1 MVHHAW
7 RKNKVHYQ
15 NKKLISGKCNRMH
28 GAFSAYD
35 KSVVFALVGAT
46 FASAFILSHVTP
58 KAKAEE
64 ASVSTATVTVRE
76 SCSMTGTT
84 NPPHTADL
92 VNGTYSGTDYPSG
105 IGQTTLKAFCND
117 NSGFAIY
124 AIGYTNNE
132 YGNTTL
138 HWSGASDTSDTT
150 NAINTGLYTAGST
163 TNSTW
168 SMKLTSVS
176 GTYAPTISDGTNN
189 TENFTTWHVVPQEYT
204 KVAYRTAGTDT
215 DNSGTGIGSSL
226 TTTYDAYI
234 SNTQPAGTYIGQ
246 VKYTL
251 VHPNKVDNSNKPV
264 APLKDS
270 DCLAGYVCYAPNAS
284 DIEGSMSSLGAI
296 TSSPK
301 AGRISVG
308 TSATTI
314 NLIAPNYKR
323 AGFGFAGW
331 STDFEA
337 NNSSTIYGP
346 NETITITAGSLS
358 TNGMILYPVWIAS
371 TGNLQGW
378 NGCSSLTTAPT
389 NGTRATLS
397 SMTALTDTR
406 DDNVYTVA
414 RLADGKC
421 WMTENLRLNN
431 EATITTANTQSNNG
445 SFGGVFTS
453 LPQSVD
459 ATWSSNTSN
468 NLYTG
473 LTVYT
478 LPQLNTNNT
487 NIGGKNA
494 SGTDLSISHNTSN
507 DHVQWYS
514 YGNYYSWA
522 AAIADTTAHN
532 TNNEIVTSTSI
543 CPTGW
548 RLPIGGQSTV
558 NTTGDLYILT
568 KTLMDGTEPNN
579 TNNGYSYYQ
588 GTVDGVDL
596 GATASSSLRNY
607 PNNFI
612 YSGYWY
618 GSSATNRGSYGYY
631 WSSSAYYSSSAY
643 RLIFSSSNVYPGTS
657 GSSKRY
663 GFSVRCVAGGS
674 GS

>member
-1 MVHHAW
+1 MESHASYCDTFI
-7 RKNKVHYQ
+7 KVS
-15 NKKLISGKCNRMH
+15 LLS
-28 GAFSAYD
+28 
-35 KSVVFALVGAT
+35 LVGLT
-46 FASAFILSHVTP
+46 VISALALSISIPSAH
-58 KAKAEE
+58 AED
-64 ASVSTATVTVRE
+64 SFTTTTTINVLE
-76 SCSMTGTT
+76 SCSMTANVNTA
-84 NPPHTADL
+84 HTGSII
-92 VNGTYSGTDYPSG
+92 NGTYSGTDYPSG

-176 GTYAPTISDGTNN
+176 GTYAPTISNGTNN

-264 APLKDS
+264 APLKPT
-270 DCLAGYVCYAPNAS
+270 DCPANAVCYAPNAS
-284 DIEGSMSSLGAI
+284 DIEGTMIS
-296 TSSPK
+296 TS
-301 AGRISVG
+301 
-308 TSATTI
+308 TI
-314 NLIAPNYKR
+314 NPTLTAISSKYPTAAKQTYAYNASGTGSTINTSTTSITLIAPNYKR
-323 AGFGFAGW
+323 TGFGFAGW
-331 STDFEA
+331 STDFETD
-337 NNSSTIYGP
+337 NSSTIYGP

-378 NGCSSLTTAPT
+378 NGCSSLADIPT
-389 NGTRATLS
+389 SGRATLA
-397 SMTALTDTR
+397 SMTALKDTR
-406 DDNVYTVA
+406 DNNVYTVA
-414 RLADGKC
+414 KLADGKC
-421 WMTENLRLNN
+421 WMTENLRLDNTVST
-431 EATITTANTQSNNG
+431 ATMASG
-445 SFGGVFTS
+445 SEGIGGVFTS

-459 ATWSSNTSN
+459 AGWGSNTSN
-468 NLYTG
+468 NLYTN
-473 LTVYT
+473 LTAYT

-487 NIGGKNA
+487 NLGGKNA
-494 SGTDLSISHNTSN
+494 SGTDLSISHNTDN

-514 YGNYYSWA
+514 YGNYYSWP
-522 AAIADTTAHN
+522 AAIADTTAYN
-532 TNNEIVTSTSI
+532 STNGHTTVETSI

-548 RLPIGGQSTV
+548 HLPYG
-558 NTTGDLYILT
+558 
-568 KTLMDGTEPNN
+568 
-579 TNNGYSYYQ
+579 NNGNSSPNLGNTAGGFYYL
-588 GTVDGVDL
+588 GVQI
-596 GATASSSLRNY
+596 GATESSAASSVKWRTF

-612 YSGYWY
+612 YSGYWD
-618 GSSATNRGSYGYY
+618 GSSAYVRGYYGYC
-631 WSSSAYYSSSAY
+631 WSSSANSSSSAY
-643 RLIFSSSNVYPGTS
+643 RLYVGSSGVGPGTNVVD
-657 GSSKRY
+657 KYY
-663 GFSVRCVAGGS
+663 GFTVRCVAGGS

>member
-1 MVHHAW
+1 MQHSTN
-7 RKNKVHYQ
+7 KNRLEKARINTVLC
-15 NKKLISGKCNRMH
+15 LI
-28 GAFSAYD
+28 GAAFFIFTVKTSANA
-35 KSVVFALVGAT
+35 FAEMA
-46 FASAFILSHVTP
+46 
-58 KAKAEE
+58 
-64 ASVSTATVTVRE
+64 VSTASINVVE
-76 SCSMTGTT
+76 SCSMTGVVNASHVAT
-84 NPPHTADL
+84 L
-92 VNGTYSGTDYPSG
+92 INGTYSGTDYPSG

-189 TENFTTWHVVPQEYT
+189 TENFTTWHVIPQEYT

-251 VHPNKVDNSNKPV
+251 VHPNKVDNSDKPMI
-264 APLKDS
+264 PMTPT
-270 DCLAGYVCYAPNAS
+270 DCPANAVCYAPNAS
-284 DIEGSMSSLGAI
+284 DIEGTMISASTYEPTLTAISSKYPTAAKQTYAVDASGTGSTIDTSTTSI
-296 TSSPK
+296 T
-301 AGRISVG
+301 
-308 TSATTI
+308 
-314 NLIAPNYKR
+314 LIAPNYKR

-346 NETITITAGSLS
+346 NETITIEAGSLS

-371 TGNLQGW
+371 ASNLQGW
-378 NGCSSLTTAPT
+378 NGCSSLGDIPT
-389 NGTRATLS
+389 SGRATLA
-397 SMTALTDTR
+397 SMTALKDTR

-414 RLADGKC
+414 KLADGKC
-421 WMTENLRLNN
+421 WMAENLRLNN

-459 ATWSSNTSN
+459 LNWDSNTSN
-468 NLYTG
+468 NLYTN
-473 LTVYT
+473 LTAQT

-494 SGTDLSISHNTSN
+494 SGTDLSISHNTNTNS
-507 DHVQWYS
+507 VQWYS

-522 AAIADTTAHN
+522 SAMAN
-532 TNNEIVTSTSI
+532 TNSLTSYTASEGANTSI

-548 RLPIGGQSTV
+548 HLPYGNSSNTGNTAGGFYYL
-558 NTTGDLYILT
+558 GDR
-568 KTLMDGTEPNN
+568 
-579 TNNGYSYYQ
+579 
-588 GTVDGVDL
+588 L
-596 GATASSSLRNY
+596 GATASNAASSVKWRAF

-612 YSGYWY
+612 YSGFWY
-618 GSSATNRGSYGYY
+618 GSSAYSRDYIGLY
-631 WSSSAYYSSSAY
+631 WSSSAFNSGSAY
-643 RLIFSSSNVYPGTS
+643 SLYVYNSSVNPGRNTGNNS
-657 GSSKRY
+657 Y
-663 GFSVRCVAGGS
+663 GFAVRCVLGN
-674 GS
+674 

>member
-1 MVHHAW
+1 MESHASYCDTFI
-7 RKNKVHYQ
+7 KVS
-15 NKKLISGKCNRMH
+15 LLS
-28 GAFSAYD
+28 
-35 KSVVFALVGAT
+35 LVGLT
-46 FASAFILSHVTP
+46 VVSALALSSSIPSAH
-58 KAKAEE
+58 AED
-64 ASVSTATVTVRE
+64 SFTTTTTINVLE
-76 SCSMTGTT
+76 SCSMTANVNTA
-84 NPPHTADL
+84 HTGSII
-92 VNGTYSGTDYPSG
+92 NGTYSGTDYPSG

-270 DCLAGYVCYAPNAS
+270 DCPAGYVCYAPNAS

-308 TSATTI
+308 TSAATI

-337 NNSSTIYGP
+337 DNNSTIYGP
-346 NETITITAGSLS
+346 NETITIEAGSLS

-378 NGCSSLTTAPT
+378 NGCSSLADIPT
-389 NGTRATLS
+389 SGRATLA
-397 SMTALTDTR
+397 SMTALKDTR
-406 DDNVYTVA
+406 DNNVYTVA
-414 RLADGKC
+414 KLADGKC

-459 ATWSSNTSN
+459 LNWSSNTSN

-473 LTVYT
+473 LTAYT

-532 TNNEIVTSTSI
+532 INNEIVTSTSI

-558 NTTGDLYILT
+558 NTTGDFYILT

-579 TNNGYSYYQ
+579 PNGGYSYYQ

-618 GSSATNRGSYGYY
+618 GSSALNRGNYGYY
-631 WSSSAYYSSSAY
+631 WSSSSAY
-643 RLIFSSSNVYPGTS
+643 NGNVAYSYSFGGSAVFSGTGSDDKYS
-657 GSSKRY
+657 GY
-663 GFSVRCVAGGS
+663 SVRCVAGGS

>member
-1 MVHHAW
+1 MESHASISLQPV
-7 RKNKVHYQ
+7 KILTTS
-15 NKKLISGKCNRMH
+15 LIGLTTL
-28 GAFSAYD
+28 SAL
-35 KSVVFALVGAT
+35 A
-46 FASAFILSHVTP
+46 
-58 KAKAEE
+58 
-64 ASVSTATVTVRE
+64 VSTNIPSVNADEFVTTTSINVLE
-76 SCSMTGTT
+76 SCSITGNTT
-84 NPPHTADL
+84 ISHTADL

-264 APLKDS
+264 APMS
-270 DCLAGYVCYAPNAS
+270 PTDCPANAVCYAPNAS
-284 DIEGSMSSLGAI
+284 DIEGTMISTSTYSPTLTAISSKYPTAAKQTYAVDASG
-296 TSSPK
+296 SGS
-301 AGRISVG
+301 
-308 TSATTI
+308 TI
-314 NLIAPNYKR
+314 NTSTTSITLIAPNYKR
-323 AGFGFAGW
+323 EGYGFAGW
-331 STDFEA
+331 STDFTA
-337 NNSSTIYGP
+337 TNSSTIYGP
-346 NETITITAGSLS
+346 NETITIEAGSLS

-378 NGCSSLTTAPT
+378 NGCSSLADIPT
-389 NGTRATLS
+389 SGRATLA
-397 SMTALTDTR
+397 SMTALKDTR
-406 DDNVYTVA
+406 DNNVYTVA
-414 RLADGKC
+414 KLADGKC
-421 WMTENLRLNN
+421 WMTENLRLDNTVSV
-431 EATITTANTQSNNG
+431 ATMASG
-445 SFGGVFTS
+445 SQGTGGVFTS

-459 ATWSSNTSN
+459 AGWGSNTSN
-468 NLYTG
+468 NLYTN
-473 LTVYT
+473 LTAFT

-494 SGTDLSISHNTSN
+494 SGTDLSIKHNASN
-507 DHVQWYS
+507 DNVQWYS
-514 YGNYYSWA
+514 YGNYYSWPA
-522 AAIADTTAHN
+522 AMAN
-532 TNNEIVTSTSI
+532 TNSLTSYTASEGANTSI

-548 RLPIGGQSTV
+548 HLPYGNSSNTGNTVGGF
-558 NTTGDLYILT
+558 
-568 KTLMDGTEPNN
+568 
-579 TNNGYSYYQ
+579 YY
-588 GTVDGVDL
+588 L
-596 GATASSSLRNY
+596 GAQIGATESSAASSVKWRTF

-612 YSGYWY
+612 YSGYWG
-618 GSSATNRGSYGYY
+618 GSSATYCGSYGYY
-631 WSSSAYYSSSAY
+631 WSSSANGNYDAY
-643 RLIFSSSNVYPGTS
+643 NLRFSSSYVIPGTS
-657 GSSKRY
+657 NDFKSMGST
-663 GFSVRCVAGGS
+663 VRCVAGGS

>member
-1 MVHHAW
+1 MESHASCCDTFI
-7 RKNKVHYQ
+7 RAS
-15 NKKLISGKCNRMH
+15 LLS
-28 GAFSAYD
+28 
-35 KSVVFALVGAT
+35 LVGFTAI
-46 FASAFILSHVTP
+46 SALALSSSLPSAH
-58 KAKAEE
+58 AKG
-64 ASVSTATVTVRE
+64 SFTTTTTVNVLE
-76 SCSMTGTT
+76 SCSMTANVDTT
-84 NPPHTADL
+84 HTGSII
-92 VNGTYSGTDYPSG
+92 NGTYSGTDYPSG

-138 HWSGASDTSDTT
+138 HWGGASDTSDTT

-204 KVAYRTAGTDT
+204 KVAYRTAGTDI
-215 DNSGTGIGSSL
+215 DNSGTAIDSIL
-226 TTTYDAYI
+226 TTTYDVYI
-234 SNTQPAGTYIGQ
+234 SNTQPVGTYIGQ

-264 APLKDS
+264 TPMVS
-270 DCLAGYVCYAPNAS
+270 TDCPANSICYAPNAS
-284 DIEGSMSSLGAI
+284 DIEGSMISTSTSNPTLTAISSKYPTAAKQTYAVDASGSGSDISTSTTSI
-296 TSSPK
+296 T
-301 AGRISVG
+301 
-308 TSATTI
+308 
-314 NLIAPNYKR
+314 LIAPNYKR

-337 NNSSTIYGP
+337 DNSSTVYGP

-358 TNGMILYPVWIAS
+358 TNGMILYPVWIAKDTTDTMQTFS
-371 TGNLQGW
+371 SSR
-378 NGCSSLTTAPT
+378 CSSMPQATYN
-389 NGTRATLS
+389 NGTITVPAGS
-397 SMTALTDTR
+397 IIALEDER
-406 DDNVYTVA
+406 DGNVYTVA
-414 RLADGKC
+414 KLADGKC

-459 ATWSSNTSN
+459 LNWDKNTHN
-468 NLYTG
+468 NLYTN

-494 SGTDLSISHNTSN
+494 SGTDLSISHNTDN

-514 YGNYYSWA
+514 YGNYYSWHT
-522 AAIADTTAHN
+522 AIADTTAH
-532 TNNEIVTSTSI
+532 TRNNEHVSNTSI
-543 CPTGW
+543 CPTNW
-548 RLPIGGQSTV
+548 HLPEGGDKANIANSEFWALGV
-558 NTTGDLYILT
+558 SLTGD
-568 KTLMDGTEPNN
+568 EPAN
-579 TNNGYSYYQ
+579 T
-588 GTVDGVDL
+588 
-596 GATASSSLRNY
+596 SSSTRPKYTGNPEGNNASMAFRAF

-612 YSGYWY
+612 YSGFWY
-618 GSSATNRGSYGYY
+618 ASASNWRGNWGRY
-631 WSSSAYYSSSAY
+631 WSSSAHDRYYAYYLYISSSE
-643 RLIFSSSNVYPGTS
+643 VDPGTDYKNKS
-657 GSSKRY
+657 GGSP
-663 GFSVRCVAGGS
+663 VRCVAGGS